1 MTEDEARAKV
11 ARMREQLKVNPE
23 DVEAVREHLNGLLS
37 AGLNRELSRRSV
49 WRKIGDWLTR
59 R

>member
-11 ARMREQLKVNPE
+11 ARMREQLNVNLE
-23 DVEAVREHLNGLLS
+23 DVEAVREHLTGLLS
-37 AGLNRELSRRSV
+37 AELNRELSRRSV

>member
-23 DVEAVREHLNGLLS
+23 DVEAVREHLTGLLS